1 MSEAKR
7 RIRQVAI
14 LGSGV
19 MGSRIACHFANI
31 GVQVLLLD
39 IVPAAPNE
47 KEMKSGLNL
56 DSPVVRNRI
65 VNDAL
70 QATVT
75 ASPAALYHPSFSS
88 RIRTGNFD
96 DNLSEI
102 SRADW
107 VLEAVV
113 ENLEIKQALFEKV
126 EIFRKQGTLI
136 SSNTSG
142 IPLTWLA
149 NGRSED
155 FQAHF
160 CGTHFFNPPRYLPLL
175 EIIPTAKTQKEI
187 VDFLDQYGKLYLGK
201 TTVICKDTPAFIAN
215 RIGVFSM
222 LDVLAIQEKLDLG
235 IEEIEK
241 LTGPVIGHPK
251 SATFRTADVVGLDT
265 LVKVADGLNQALGT
279 NFLSVPAFVRKML
292 ENKWLGDKTGQG
304 FFLKKT
310 SPTGAK
316 EFWTLDPK
324 TMEYQAPQKAKF
336 ATLEMTKT
344 IESLEKRWSVL
355 ISGTDKAGEFY
366 RQMLAGLFAYSASSI
381 PEIADELYKIDDA
394 LVAGFGWE
402 MGPFATWDALGL
414 EKGIRLIKDS
424 GKTLP
429 TWVEELRANGG
440 NSFYKIE
447 NRIRHYWNPQQ
458 KSYVPVSALAGAI
471 ILSDRKGD
479 KPLFQNSGSTIHH
492 LGDDILCV
500 EFHTKMNTLGSEVA
514 EGLQRGFDLAE
525 KSYRGLIIGN
535 QGPNFSAGANLG
547 LVFMYAMEQEF
558 DEIDM
563 MIRQFQQTVMRVR
576 YSSIPVV
583 VAPHGLSLGG
593 GCEMALHADRVQ
605 AAAETYMGLVEVGVG
620 VIPGGGGTKETA
632 LRVSDRLEAGD
643 TELNSLQNAF
653 MNIAMAKVSTSAQET
668 FDMGILRSGD
678 RISVNKT
685 YQLADAKRLAVEL
698 ADAGYSQPIPR
709 KDIKVQGRAGMAT
722 FSAGIYAM
730 RAAGRISDHDQKV
743 AEKLN
748 YVINGGDLTSPQKVS
763 EQYLLDLEREAFLSL
778 TGERKTLERIQ
789 SLLTGG
795 KVIRN

>member
-39 IVPAAPNE
+39 IVPSQLND
-47 KEMKSGLNL
+47 KETKAGFTLEHPS
-56 DSPVVRNRI
+56 VRNRI
-65 VNDAL
+65 VNEAL
-70 QATVT
+70 HATIT
-75 ASPAALYHPSFSS
+75 ASPAALYHASFAS
-88 RIRTGNFD
+88 RIQTGNFE
-96 DNLSEI
+96 DNLPEI
-102 SRADW
+102 AKSDW
-107 VLEAVV
+107 VLEAIV
-113 ENLEIKQALFEKV
+113 ENLEIKQALYERVEK
-126 EIFRKQGTLI
+126 FRKPGTLI

-149 NGRSED
+149 KGRSED
-155 FQAHF
+155 FQVHF

-175 EIIPTAKTQKEI
+175 EIIPTAKTNLE
-187 VDFLDQYGKLYLGK
+187 VVEFLDQFGKLFLGK

-222 LDVLAIQEKLDLG
+222 LDVLAIQQTLDLRVD
-235 IEEIEK
+235 EIEK

-265 LVKVADGLNQALGT
+265 LVKVADGLNQALGNNLLT
-279 NFLSVPAFVRKML
+279 VPPFVRKML

-310 SPTGAK
+310 SATGAK

-324 TMEYQAPQKAKF
+324 TMEYQPPQKAKF
-336 ATLEMTKT
+336 ATLESTKA
-344 IESLEKRWSVL
+344 IESLDKRWKVL
-355 ISGTDKAGEFY
+355 VAGTDKAGEFY
-366 RQMLAGLFAYSASSI
+366 RQMLAGLFSYSASCI
-381 PEIADELYKIDDA
+381 PEIADELFKIDDA

-414 EKGIRLIKDS
+414 EKGIQLIS
-424 GKTLP
+424 SNRKTIP
-429 TWVEELRANGG
+429 GWVEEMGQAGAK
-440 NSFYKIE
+440 SFYKVE
-447 NRIRHYWNPQQ
+447 NGIRHYWNPKTKTYQ
-458 KSYVPVSALAGAI
+458 SISALAGAI
-471 ILSDRKGD
+471 ILKDRQTE
-479 KPLFQNSGSTIHH
+479 KPLFQNAGSTVHH
-492 LGDDILCV
+492 IGDEILCV
-500 EFHTKMNTLGSEVA
+500 EFHTKMNTLGSEVV
-514 EGLQRGFDLAE
+514 EGLHRGFDLAE
-525 KSYRGLIIGN
+525 KSYRGLVIGN
-535 QGPNFSAGANLG
+535 QGSNFSAGANLG

-583 VAPHGLSLGG
+583 VSPHGLSLGG
-593 GCEMALHADRVQ
+593 GCEMTLHADRVQ
-605 AAAETYMGLVEVGVG
+605 AAAESYIGLVEVGVG

-653 MNIAMAKVSTSAQET
+653 MNIAMAKVSTSGQEA
-668 FDMGILRSGD
+668 FDMGILRNGD
-678 RISVNKT
+678 RISLNKT
-685 YQLADAKRLAVEL
+685 FQLADAKRLALEL
-698 ADAGYSQPIPR
+698 ADSGYSQPIPR

-730 RAAGRISDHDQKV
+730 KAAGRISDHDQKV

-748 YVINGGDLTSPQKVS
+748 YVINGGDLTSAQKVS